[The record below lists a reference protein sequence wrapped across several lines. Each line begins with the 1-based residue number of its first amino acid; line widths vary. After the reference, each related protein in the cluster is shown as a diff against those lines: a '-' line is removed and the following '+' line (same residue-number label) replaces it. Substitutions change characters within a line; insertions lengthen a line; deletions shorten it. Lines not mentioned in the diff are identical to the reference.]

1 MANSTAAP
9 RRPATRRPRAAA
21 GLHPQPRNP
30 YRVPR
35 PAVISFSGGRTSS
48 YMLKSIVDA
57 YDGRLPREVAV
68 VFANTGMERPE
79 TLEFVDVC
87 GREWGVDIVWVLWRA
102 LHKTHNGDWTPMI
115 SRSLSVPCAL
125 GIGTERLTITMRPWP
140 CSISPT
146 IGPTLP

>member
-1 MANSTAAP
+1 MTAARLP
-9 RRPATRRPRAAA
+9 RP
-21 GLHPQPRNP
+21 LRNP
-30 YRVPR
+30 YRVPC
-35 PAVISFSGGRTSS
+35 PAVISFSGGRTSGF
-48 YMLKSIVDA
+48 MLRKILDA
-57 YDGRLPREVAV
+57 YDGKLPSDLWI
-68 VFANTGMERPE
+68 VFSNTGMERPE
-79 TLEFVDVC
+79 TLDFVDTCATAWSVT
-87 GREWGVDIVWVLWRA
+87 VHWVLWRA